1 MEPLRTCIGCGQVMP
16 QDKLIRIS
24 RDKNGRISVDRDR
37 LLPGRGAYIC
47 GDADCVEKVIKKR
60 KLNRAFRTEVEPEIY
75 ELIREEIKN
84 RGNIEK

>member
-24 RDKNGRISVDRDR
+24 RDKNGRISVDRAR